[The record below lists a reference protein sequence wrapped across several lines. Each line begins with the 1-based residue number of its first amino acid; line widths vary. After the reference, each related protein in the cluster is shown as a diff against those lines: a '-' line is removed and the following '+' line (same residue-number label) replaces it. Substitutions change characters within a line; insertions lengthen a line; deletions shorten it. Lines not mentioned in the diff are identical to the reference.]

1 MYHMKKEI
9 EAFKEVFVV
18 RVGSVFVAFAGN
30 SQAALSP

>member
-1 MYHMKKEI
+1 MYHTKKEM
-9 EAFKEVFVV
+9 EAFKEVFIA